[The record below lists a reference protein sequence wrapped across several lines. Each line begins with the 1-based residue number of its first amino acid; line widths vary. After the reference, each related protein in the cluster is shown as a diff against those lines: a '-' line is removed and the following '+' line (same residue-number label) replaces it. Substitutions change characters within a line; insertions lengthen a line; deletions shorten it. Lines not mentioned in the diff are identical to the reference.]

1 MTDKEKL
8 DKIAEYIDEMDLAD
22 MTRAEIERGIE
33 GLSIEEIK
41 DEVWHLYSLISD
53 ISFTLER

>member
-22 MTRAEIERGIE
+22 MTRAEVEREIE
-33 GLSIEEIK
+33 GTSTEDIK
-41 DEVWHLYSLISD
+41 DIVWQLYCLISD
-53 ISFTLER
+53 ISLTLER

>member
-8 DKIAEYIDEMDLAD
+8 DKIAELIDEMDLAD
-22 MTRAEIERGIE
+22 MTRAEIEREIDGCS
-33 GLSIEEIK
+33 LEEIK
-41 DEVWHLYSLISD
+41 DNMWQLYCLISD